1 MADPLLNTLCSI
13 CHISTPKYTCPGCNS
28 HTCSLACNKKHKS
41 WANCSGKRDPTA
53 YMPAAKLKTAA
64 GVDHDYNFLSSI
76 ERERERNQREIIDE
90 RKLFSE
96 KELGQLDDP
105 FSFRKQWFGENVHFQ
120 PVNDAPRHF
129 GSDSEEGDA
138 DEGEGRSNR
147 RNIPAR
153 ASQLTRTL
161 RNRLGSENIQVVQM
175 PVGMTRQRENTTSWN
190 RRTRR
195 INWCVEWM
203 MYGDDGE
210 GEERFK
216 KHSRIRHKA
225 LETTPLYRALGNSIL
240 WHKKGQQA
248 EDDAA
253 DDDEI
258 EVARAGRRNRVLIRE
273 VKESRHR
280 SAGAAQDSA
289 SGTWPTNT
297 KYPTQNPF
305 TGTWASDSG
314 ASATSW
320 QPDEEIEA
328 RKWHRFY
335 LLRPLTVAGKPR
347 ELIPVDGADDL
358 SVALRGR
365 TVVEFPTIYVLP
377 PSDSSPTTPLLPE
390 GHILGSTE
398 RRAAAK
404 RQQAAAKRK
413 AGLKDDTR
421 QGSQKRQAV
430 GEGGIAIRPSS
441 SLSRGGGNQRSR
453 GGAASRARGR
463 VRGGRAQAAGRRGDQ
478 DAEEGEVNSDGDE
491 VAARPGSLATADR
504 ADTSS
509 SDPDSSS
516 DEDEDEDGDER
527 GGLATSHRPLRGDVD
542 GVGDAD
548 DGPPEEVKS
557 HTPAALSKRPS
568 AGLVDYGSDSEDGS
582 EGDGDEDVD
591 LAGLEPENPELV
603 AEAIQEIVSLLS

>member
-76 ERERERNQREIIDE
+76 ERERERNQREIVDE

-120 PVNDAPRHF
+120 PVNEAPRHF
-129 GSDSEEGDA
+129 GSDSEDGDA
-138 DEGEGRSNR
+138 DEGEGRSNK

-161 RNRLGSENIQVVQM
+161 RNRLGSENIQAVQM

-195 INWCVEWM
+195 INWCVEWII
-203 MYGDDGE
+203 YGDE
-210 GEERFK
+210 GENGEEFK
-216 KHSRIRHKA
+216 KHTRIRHKA
-225 LETTPLYRALGNSIL
+225 LETTPVYKALGNSML
-240 WHKKGQQA
+240 WYKKGQQA
-248 EDDAA
+248 DEDAA

-258 EVARAGRRNRVLIRE
+258 ELARAGRRNKVLIRE

-280 SAGAAQDSA
+280 SSGAAQDSA
-289 SGTWPTNT
+289 SATWSTNT
-297 KYPTQNPF
+297 KYPTQNPY
-305 TGTWASDSG
+305 TGTWASDTG

-320 QPDEEIEA
+320 QADEEIEA
-328 RKWHRFY
+328 RKRHRFY

-347 ELIPVDGADDL
+347 ELIPIDGADDL
-358 SVALRGR
+358 SAALQGR
-365 TVVEFPTIYVLP
+365 TVVEFPTIYILP
-377 PSDSSPTTPLLPE
+377 PSDPSSTTPLLPE
-390 GHILGSTE
+390 GHILGSTD
-398 RRAAAK
+398 RRPTAK

-413 AGLKDDTR
+413 AGPKDDTR

-441 SLSRGGGNQRSR
+441 TRGGGNQRTR
-453 GGAASRARGR
+453 GGAATRARGR
-463 VRGGRAQAAGRRGDQ
+463 VRGGRTQAASRRGDQ

-491 VAARPGSLATADR
+491 VVARPGSLAAER

-509 SDPDSSS
+509 SDPDTSS
-516 DEDEDEDGDER
+516 DEDEDGNGRDGF
-527 GGLATSHRPLRGDVD
+527 ATSHRPPRGYMHVD
-542 GVGDAD
+542 DAD

-557 HTPAALSKRPS
+557 TPATVSKKPS
-568 AGLVDYGSDSEDGS
+568 AGLVDYGSDSEDES

-603 AEAIQEIVSLLS
+603 AGAIQEIVGLLAS